1 MKKGVILY
9 VTGGG
14 EDIPLHDL
22 GTIPFG
28 ILRQGI
34 AAAHVATSEDE
45 LVYWWWYMTT
55 RGMHHVSCIAVTY
68 DAALQRFKFLA
79 EPMRLYG

>member
-28 ILRQGI
+28 ILRRGI

-55 RGMHHVSCIAVTY
+55 RGHA
-68 DAALQRFKFLA
+68 
-79 EPMRLYG
+79 PRLMYRCNIRRSPSEVQVPC